1 MKKLSFLLLLAG
13 LLSWPLQG
21 ETPVRATH
29 DFLAVEGVDYRTV
42 LTTPPAPDSI
52 AARGEQQLMRHLQAD
67 RTPAQAALAK
77 YYEKLDVFKLMA
89 PVLGD
94 GCTAQN
100 LPRTA
105 AIFAQIRAEARP
117 PIEGAKLAWNRLRPY
132 LFDPSLQPAVERP
145 ENTSYP
151 SGHSAD
157 SALYAVILAVVVPEH
172 AADWQEQARLVR
184 WSRIIG
190 GAHYPSDT
198 VAGQLLGEA
207 IAREML
213 KSPALQA
220 ALLEVRAELAAQ
232 LLKKAA

>member
-1 MKKLSFLLLLAG
+1 MFRRLFLNFVVLFT
-13 LLSWPLQG
+13 LLSASAADKFLPADCTALIELLPPPPANDSVLG
-21 ETPVRATH
+21 RAE
-29 DFLAVEGVDYRTV
+29 LETV
-42 LTTPPAPDSI
+42 LKV
-52 AARGEQQLMRHLQAD
+52 QAD
-67 RTPAQAALAK
+67 RTAEQVHRAK
-77 YYEKLDVFKLMA
+77 RVANQTVTSFA
-89 PVLGD
+89 RPVLGD
-94 GCTAQN
+94 WFQAQDF
-100 LPRTA
+100 PRTL
-105 AIFAQIRAEARP
+105 AIFEEIGRESRKIIDDQVKKR
-117 PIEGAKLAWNRLRPY
+117 WNRARPY
-132 LFDPSLQPAVERP
+132 LRSSAVQPVVGRP
-145 ENTSYP
+145 DNTSYP